1 MWINNDVL
9 IDILGWIGAIALL
22 VAYAL
27 ISAKRVEGDSR
38 GYQLLNL
45 VGSILL
51 LLNTLYYGAYPSSF
65 LNLFWMG
72 VALYALRRVIGK
84 YFVWAR

>member
-1 MWINNDVL
+1 MWTNNDVL
-9 IDILGWIGAIALL
+9 INILGWIGAIALM

-27 ISAKRVEGDSR
+27 ISAKRVEGDST

-51 LLNTLYYGAYPSSF
+51 MLNTLYYEAYPSSF

-72 VALYALRRVIGK
+72 VALYALRKVIGK
-84 YFVWAR
+84 YFLWAR

>member
-27 ISAKRVEGDSR
+27 ISAKRVEGDSP

-45 VGSILL
+45 VGSLL
-51 LLNTLYYGAYPSSF
+51 LILNTLYYGAYPSSF
-65 LNLFWMG
+65 LNLFWIA
-72 VALYALRRVIGK
+72 VALYSLRKVIGK
-84 YFVWAR
+84 YFLWAR

>member
-1 MWINNDVL
+1 MMTSTDLW

-22 VAYAL
+22 IAYAL
-27 ISAKRVEGDSR
+27 ISAKRVEGDST

-51 LLNTLYYGAYPSSF
+51 ILNTLYYGAYPSSF
-65 LNLFWMG
+65 LNLFWIA
-72 VALYALRRVIGK
+72 VALFALRKVIGK
-84 YFVWAR
+84 YFLWAR

>member
-1 MWINNDVL
+1 MWTSNDVW

-27 ISAKRVEGDSR
+27 ISAKKVEGDSR

>member
-27 ISAKRVEGDSR
+27 ISAKRVEGDST

-51 LLNTLYYGAYPSSF
+51 ILNTLYYGAYPSSF
-65 LNLFWMG
+65 LNLFWIV
-72 VALYALRRVIGK
+72 VALYGLRKVIGK
-84 YFVWAR
+84 YFLWAR

>member
-1 MWINNDVL
+1 MWTNNDVL
-9 IDILGWIGAIALL
+9 INILGWIGAIALL

-27 ISAKRVEGDSR
+27 ISARRVEGDST

-51 LLNTLYYGAYPSSF
+51 MLNTLYYEAYPSSF

-72 VALYALRRVIGK
+72 VALYALRKVIGK
-84 YFVWAR
+84 VFLWAR

>member
-1 MWINNDVL
+1 MWTNNYAV

-22 VAYAL
+22 VAFAL
-27 ISAKRVEGDSR
+27 ISAKKVEGDST

-51 LLNTLYYGAYPSSF
+51 ILNTLYYGAYPSSL
-65 LNLFWMG
+65 LNLFWIG
-72 VALYALRRVIGK
+72 VALYALRKVIGK
-84 YFVWAR
+84 CLLWAR

>member
-1 MWINNDVL
+1 MWSNIDVW

-27 ISAKRVEGDSR
+27 ISAKRVEGDST

-45 VGSILL
+45 VGSFLL
-51 LLNTLYYGAYPSSF
+51 ILNTLYYGAYPSSF
-65 LNLFWMG
+65 LNLFWIA
-72 VALYALRRVIGK
+72 VALYALRKVIGK
-84 YFVWAR
+84 YFLWAR

>member
-1 MWINNDVL
+1 MWTNNDVL
-9 IDILGWIGAIALL
+9 INILGWIGAIALL

-27 ISAKRVEGDSR
+27 ISARRVEGDST

-51 LLNTLYYGAYPSSF
+51 MLNTLYYEAYPSSF

-72 VALYALRRVIGK
+72 IALYFLRKVIGK
-84 YFVWAR
+84 YFLWAR

>member
-1 MWINNDVL
+1 MWSNIDVW

-27 ISAKRVEGDSR
+27 ISAKRVEGDST

-45 VGSILL
+45 VGSFLL
-51 LLNTLYYGAYPSSF
+51 ILNTLHYGAYPSSF
-65 LNLFWMG
+65 LNLFWIA
-72 VALYALRRVIGK
+72 VALYALRKVIGK
-84 YFVWAR
+84 YFLWAR

>member
-1 MWINNDVL
+1 MWTNNDVL
-9 IDILGWIGAIALL
+9 TNILGWIGAIALL

-27 ISAKRVEGDSR
+27 ISARRVEGDST

-51 LLNTLYYGAYPSSF
+51 MLNTLYYEAYPSSF

-72 VALYALRRVIGK
+72 VALYALRKVIGK
-84 YFVWAR
+84 VFLWAR

>member
-1 MWINNDVL
+1 MWTNNDVL

-27 ISAKRVEGDSR
+27 ISARRVEGDST

-51 LLNTLYYGAYPSSF
+51 ILNTLYYGAYPSSF
-65 LNLFWMG
+65 LNLFWIA
-72 VALYALRRVIGK
+72 VALYTLRKVIGK
-84 YFVWAR
+84 YFLWAR